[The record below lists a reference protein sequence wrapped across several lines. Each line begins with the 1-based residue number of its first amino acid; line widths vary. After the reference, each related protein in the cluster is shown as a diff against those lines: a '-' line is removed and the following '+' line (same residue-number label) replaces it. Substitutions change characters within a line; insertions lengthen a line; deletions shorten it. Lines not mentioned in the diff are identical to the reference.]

1 MMSAMW
7 VLAAEAGGAGG
18 AHTGGAHARPMVA
31 DLLILLSC
39 TGLLAM
45 ALGRL
50 RLATI
55 PAYLICGAIIGPSA
69 LGFIVSL
76 ENVEAISG
84 LAMVLLMFTI
94 GLHLDPA
101 SMRGGMVRV
110 LALGS
115 ISTGAVVMA
124 LTPLGLA
131 GDLSLPAS
139 IAVAM
144 GLSMSSTAV
153 VLSLLQK
160 RREMHRLHGRLCVG
174 IEITQDLLSLVFLAL
189 MPVLA
194 KWHHASRPAPD
205 IMGPP
210 APQSHGGGGGAHA
223 AFILDQLPEG
233 TPEFVKAALAVLGIA
248 AMIVLARVVLPR
260 VLREAVRTR
269 SSEVPLVVTAAAAL
283 LAASCASGL
292 GFSPELGAFLAGFI
306 LAGTPFRAQLAGQLS
321 PMRDLFMAV
330 FFTSVGLR
338 LDLGALAS
346 VPGVLT
352 VLLTT
357 LSVIVVKA
365 AVTAAT
371 TWAMG
376 ATAPVSALVGLTLAQ
391 AGEFTIVVLTPAV
404 ALGMVSADDFAIVIA
419 VVVVTLIVT
428 PSLNQ
433 FGRRMQPRLARI
445 PLAGWNSSGALRERT
460 GEHEHAIGAAEAS
473 AHLQAEG
480 VGHAGHATG
489 AAEEA
494 GAPRPLARYVI
505 IAGFGVV
512 GRALAD
518 RLRVAQVPM
527 CVVDM
532 NRQTVET
539 QRALGRRAVYGD
551 VSNPEV
557 LEAAGIEHA
566 DAVMLTIPDDE
577 ATLRACEAIRR
588 IRADVYIAVRTSFL
602 SKAMEATMLGADQV
616 IVEEVATAETM
627 ARQVL
632 DALRGR
638 AAKTH
643 HKDAETPR
651 VE

>member
-1 MMSAMW
+1 MMSALC
-7 VLAAEAGGAGG
+7 VLAADAGHGG
-18 AHTGGAHARPMVA
+18 HARPMVV

-39 TGLLAM
+39 AGLLAM
-45 ALGRL
+45 VLWRL

-55 PAYLICGAIIGPSA
+55 PAYLICGALIGPSA

-101 SMRGGMVRV
+101 AMSGGMVRV
-110 LALGS
+110 LALGG
-115 ISTGAVVMA
+115 ISTGAVVIA

-131 GDLSLPAS
+131 GGLSLPAS
-139 IAVAM
+139 IAMAM
-144 GLSMSSTAV
+144 ALSMSSTAV
-153 VLSLLQK
+153 VLSLLQQ

-194 KWHHASRPAPD
+194 NWHHALRPRPEVV
-205 IMGPP
+205 GPP
-210 APQSHGGGGGAHA
+210 APGETEGAGVHA

-233 TPEFVKAALAVLGIA
+233 TPEFVKAAVAVLGIA
-248 AMIVLARVVLPR
+248 VLIVLARVVLPR
-260 VLREAVRTR
+260 ILREAVRTR

-338 LDLGALAS
+338 LDLGALAG
-346 VPGVLT
+346 VAGVLT
-352 VLLTT
+352 VVLTT
-357 LSVIVVKA
+357 AGVIAVKA
-365 AVTAAT
+365 SVTAAT

-391 AGEFTIVVLTPAV
+391 AGEFTIVVLTPAL
-404 ALGMVSADDFAIVIA
+404 ALGMVTSDDFAIVIA
-419 VVVVTLIVT
+419 VVVITLIVT

-433 FGRRMQPRLARI
+433 FGRRLQPRLARV
-445 PLAGWNSSGALRERT
+445 PLAGWNSSGALRERS
-460 GEHEHAIGAAEAS
+460 GEHEHASGAAEAS

-480 VGHAGHATG
+480 PVHAATAG
-489 AAEEA
+489 AGERTP
-494 GAPRPLARYVI
+494 APRPLARYVI

-518 RLRVAQVPM
+518 RLRVANVPM

-532 NRQTVET
+532 NRQTVDT
-539 QRALGRRAVYGD
+539 QRKLGRRAVYGD

-588 IRADVYIAVRTSFL
+588 IRPDVYIAVRTSFL

-632 DALRGR
+632 EALKGR
-638 AAKTH
+638 ASRAP
-643 HKDAETPR
+643 A
-651 VE
+651 